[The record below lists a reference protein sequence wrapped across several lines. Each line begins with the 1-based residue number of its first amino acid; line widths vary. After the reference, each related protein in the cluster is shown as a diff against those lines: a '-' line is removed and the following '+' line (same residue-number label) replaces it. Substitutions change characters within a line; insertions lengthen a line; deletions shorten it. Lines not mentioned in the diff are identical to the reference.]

1 MALKLWHCAGSRS
14 IRPLWT
20 LEEMGL
26 DFELEVMKFP
36 PRFVHA
42 GYTDINPIGTV
53 PFFTDGADGSDTQV
67 QMTESA
73 GISQYLVDR
82 YGSAGS
88 GLSNL
93 AIGVDEPDY
102 GSYLNWLHRSDATLT
117 FPQTLVLRYT
127 ILEPEATRLPKVADD
142 YSKWFHSRLRTVEA
156 AMAEREFLCG
166 DRFTIADIAVGF
178 ALYFAEFLKLS
189 DGFKPNTLAYYER
202 LKARPGFQ
210 RATQYDSPSA
220 LPKVDG

>member
-36 PRFVHA
+36 PRFVHP

-53 PFFTDGADGSDTQV
+53 PFFTDDAGGPDNV
-67 QMTESA
+67 IQMTESA
-73 GISQYLVDR
+73 GISQYVVDR
-82 YGSAGS
+82 YGPTD
-88 GLSNL
+88 L
-93 AIGVDEPDY
+93 AVGVDEPDY

-142 YSKWFHSRLRTVEA
+142 YSKWFHSRLRSVEA
-156 AMAEREFLCG
+156 AMADREFLCA
-166 DRFTIADIAVGF
+166 DRFTIADVAVGF
-178 ALYFAEFLKLS
+178 ALYFAEVLKLS
-189 DGFKPNTLAYYER
+189 DGFKPNTRAYYER

-220 LPKVDG
+220 LPKVD

>member
-20 LEEMGL
+20 MEEMGL
-26 DFELEVMKFP
+26 DYELEVMQFP

-53 PFFTDGADGSDTQV
+53 PFFTDDTAGADSII

-82 YGSAGS
+82 YGPT
-88 GLSNL
+88 NL
-93 AIGVDEPDY
+93 AVGVNESGY
-102 GSYLNWLHRSDATLT
+102 GDYLNWLHRSDATLT

-127 ILEPEATRLPKVADD
+127 ILEPEATRLPKVAED
-142 YSKWFHSRLRTVEA
+142 YTKWFYSRLRSVELA
-156 AMAEREFLCG
+156 TAHNEFLVAN
-166 DRFTIADIAVGF
+166 RFTIADIAVGF
-178 ALYFAEFLKLS
+178 ALYLAESLGLS
-189 DGFKPNTLAYYER
+189 DGFKPNTKAYYEL
-202 LKARPGFQ
+202 LKARPAFQ
-210 RATQYDSPSA
+210 KATS
-220 LPKVDG
+220 L